1 MNNERKKDNVIG
13 KTMVSKNVH
22 ILIPPN
28 WEWVTLPGKRYFAD
42 VIKLHTLSRREY
54 PGLSR
59 WAQCNQKG
67 P

>member
-13 KTMVSKNVH
+13 KTVVSKNVH

-42 VIKLHTLSRREY
+42 VTHFKQERVSWNI
-54 PGLSR
+54 
-59 WAQCNQKG
+59 QVG
-67 P
+67 PM